1 MTTVAVV
8 RGGRS
13 LERKDSLRS
22 GHHVAH
28 ALRHHGHSVKEL
40 DVDEG
45 LGPELA
51 RSEVVFIALHGRDGE
66 DGTIQALC
74 EALDVPYTGP
84 GPLACQ
90 LCFDKVLAKGLLG
103 RAGIATP
110 EAYSVS
116 IDAARHMGGGAAV
129 RRAAERLGYPLV
141 VKPVAQGSALGLGV
155 VRDPEELTPLV
166 MSALDHGDRVL
177 LEGFVEGTDLAVSV
191 LGEPLEALPPV
202 EIRTQSGVFDFETRE
217 TPGGAD
223 FLCPAPVPEEVARA
237 AAETATNAANA
248 LGVEGFARV
257 DLRCGDDGPVV
268 IGVNPCPGLTE
279 TSLLPLAVE
288 EAGITFEGFVD
299 RVVEA
304 ALVRPGRRPRSHST
318 SGG

>member
-28 ALRHHGHSVKEL
+28 ALRHIGHSVQEL

-45 LGPELA
+45 LGPELGRVEA
-51 RSEVVFIALHGRDGE
+51 AFIALHGRDGE

-74 EALDVPYTGP
+74 EALGVPYTGP
-84 GPLACQ
+84 GPLSCQ
-90 LCFDKVLAKGLLG
+90 LCFDKVLNKGLL
-103 RAGIATP
+103 RKAGIPTP
-110 EAYSVS
+110 DAYTVS
-116 IDAARHMGGGAAV
+116 IDAARHMGGGAAI

-155 VRDPEELTPLV
+155 VHEPDELTPAV
-166 MSALDHGDRVL
+166 MTSFDHGDRVL
-177 LEGFVEGTDLAVSV
+177 LERFVDGTDLAVSL
-191 LGEPLEALPPV
+191 LGDPLEALPAV
-202 EIRTQSGVFDFETRE
+202 EIRTQGGVFDFETRE

-223 FLCPAPVPEEVARA
+223 FLCPAPISDDAARV
-237 AAETATNAANA
+237 AAETATEAANT

-257 DLRCGDDGPVV
+257 DLRLGPDGPLVV
-268 IGVNPCPGLTE
+268 GVNPCPGLTE
-279 TSLLPLAVE
+279 TSLFPLAVE

-299 RVVEA
+299 R
-304 ALVRPGRRPRSHST
+304 ALETALARAERRSAPARSDA
-318 SGG
+318 

>member
-28 ALRHHGHSVKEL
+28 ALRHIGHSVQEL
-40 DVDEG
+40 DVDER

-51 RSEVVFIALHGRDGE
+51 RAEVVFIALHGRDGE

-74 EALDVPYTGP
+74 EAIGIPYTGP
-84 GPLACQ
+84 GPLSCQ
-90 LCFDKVLAKGLLG
+90 LCFDKVLAKGLL
-103 RAGIATP
+103 REAGIPTP
-110 EAYSVS
+110 EAYTVS
-116 IDAARHMGGGAAV
+116 MDAVRHMGGGAAI
-129 RRAAERLGYPLV
+129 RGGAERLGYPLV
-141 VKPVAQGSALGLGV
+141 VKPVAQGSALGLGI
-155 VRDPEELTPLV
+155 VREPEELTPLV
-166 MSALDHGDRVL
+166 MSSFDHGDRVL
-177 LEGFVEGTDLAVSV
+177 LERFVEGTELAVSV
-191 LGEPLEALPPV
+191 LGDPLEALPAV
-202 EIRTQSGVFDFETRE
+202 EVRTQSGVFDFETRE

-223 FLCPAPVPEEVARA
+223 LLCPAPVPHEVAAA
-237 AAETATNAANA
+237 AAETATRAAQT

-257 DLRCGDDGPVV
+257 DLISTDEGPVV
-268 IGVNPCPGLTE
+268 LEVNPCPGLTE

-299 RVVEA
+299 RALEA
-304 ALVRPGRRPRSHST
+304 GLARSPRPSAART
-318 SGG
+318 ADA